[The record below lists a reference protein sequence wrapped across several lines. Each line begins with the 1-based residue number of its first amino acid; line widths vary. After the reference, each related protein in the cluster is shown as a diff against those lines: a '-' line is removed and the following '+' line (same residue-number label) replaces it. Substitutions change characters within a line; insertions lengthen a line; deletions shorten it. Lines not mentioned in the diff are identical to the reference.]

1 MFWRKKGQG
10 LTTVGWWASRGETL
24 TVRQMCSKGASWRRW
39 AIRHMGPMMRMQ
51 GRYETSLLLLL
62 LLSPIFVRRLYSV
75 GVLKAQ
81 VNFWLKIGSL
91 ESLNVHL

>member
-1 MFWRKKGQG
+1 M
-10 LTTVGWWASRGETL
+10 
-24 TVRQMCSKGASWRRW
+24 RQMCSKKASWRRR
-39 AIRHMGPMMRMQ
+39 AILHMGPMMRMQ

-62 LLSPIFVRRLYSV
+62 LPLPIFVKSLYSV

-81 VNFWLKIGSL
+81 VNFWLNIGSR